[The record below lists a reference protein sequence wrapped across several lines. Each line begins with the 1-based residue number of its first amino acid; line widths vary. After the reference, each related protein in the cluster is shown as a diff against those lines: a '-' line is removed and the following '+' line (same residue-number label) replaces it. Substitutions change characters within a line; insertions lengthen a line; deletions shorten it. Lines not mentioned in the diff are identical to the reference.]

1 MLRIL
6 WITVITVLIKFW
18 YYFFKFLYFPLLF
31 NMISE
36 YKNKNKIPQI
46 FSQKYIINPKINWR
60 PSFHETIL

>member
-46 FSQKYIINPKINWR
+46 FSQNYIITPKINWR
-60 PSFHETIL
+60 LSFHETIL